1 MKIESILKNYSF
13 NKAQSATAGKALE
26 LQQKAEALKAEMAK
40 VREGKAKLAEPAKA
54 ILDELGFEK
63 GDQVAKALRSCVS
76 TQRAITMAEQR
87 AKMTPAQKK
96 AERIQRLTKMAEK
109 AGFSLTRIA
118 TAPKSSPD
126 VAPKKRKAGKASARR
141 SA

>member
-1 MKIESILKNYSF
+1 MNISSILNNYSF
-13 NKAQSATAGKALE
+13 NKAQASTAGKALE

-96 AERIQRLTKMAEK
+96 AERIARLTKAAKE

-118 TAPKSSPD
+118 PTSKSAPS
-126 VAPKKRKAGKASARR
+126 VAPKTRKSGKTAARKL
-141 SA
+141 A

>member
-1 MKIESILKNYSF
+1 MKIESILKNYAF
-13 NKAQSATAGKALE
+13 NAKQSATASKALE

-40 VREGKAKLAEPAKA
+40 VRESKAKLADPAKA

-76 TQRAITMAEQR
+76 TQRAMTMAEQR

-109 AGFSLTRIA
+109 AGFSLTRIVNN
-118 TAPKSSPD
+118 PKSGPS
-126 VAPKKRKAGKASARR
+126 VEPKTRKAGKVSARKI
-141 SA
+141 S

>member
-1 MKIESILKNYSF
+1 MNISSILNNYSF

-40 VREGKAKLAEPAKA
+40 VRESKAKLAEPAKA

-63 GDQVAKALRSCVS
+63 GDTVAKALRSCVS

-109 AGFSLTRIA
+109 AGFTLTRL
-118 TAPKSSPD
+118 APTSKSGPS
-126 VAPKKRKAGKASARR
+126 VAPKTRKAGKASARR

>member
-1 MKIESILKNYSF
+1 MKIESILNNYSF

-63 GDQVAKALRSCVS
+63 GDTVAKALRSCVS

-96 AERIQRLTKMAEK
+96 AERIQRLTKMAER
-109 AGFSLTRIA
+109 AGFSLTRTIK
-118 TAPKSSPD
+118 TSKPAPS
-126 VAPKKRKAGKASARR
+126 VGPKTRKAGKVSARKL
-141 SA
+141 A

>member
-40 VREGKAKLAEPAKA
+40 VRESKAKLADPAKA

-63 GDQVAKALRSCVS
+63 GDQVAKALRSGGR
-76 TQRAITMAEQR
+76 TQEAIQRAADR
-87 AKMTPAQKK
+87 AKMTPAQKEK
-96 AERIQRLTKMAEK
+96 ERLARLTKAAK
-109 AGFSLTRIA
+109 SAGFTLTRI
-118 TAPKSSPD
+118 TNAPKSSPD